1 MFSLPVKQQFFNLR
15 IYDIAYIMHFHTT
28 FKSRVLKRSIYIR
41 CEAKQNKMFVCENPG
56 GQKKVHQAGREFIF
70 FLFFRIYIQT
80 KFSKEQKK

>member
-41 CEAKQNKMFVCENPG
+41 CELSLIIDCLWV
-56 GQKKVHQAGREFIF
+56 
-70 FLFFRIYIQT
+70 LT
-80 KFSKEQKK
+80 KHI